1 MASLRRRRRIVAA
14 MRAGYR
20 VAYWLVWAWCAVLRP
35 HQRGVKCVVR
45 AGDGRVLFVRHSYG
59 DQAAWEL
66 PGGRAKR
73 SEPAADAARRE
84 AREELGVDLESW
96 RDVGTVEGTWTG
108 ARLELTCLQAELPGG
123 AVLDPDPVELQ
134 TCAWHALDD
143 PPRPLGPVTL
153 AAMPLV
159 LAGADGANGARD

>member
-1 MASLRRRRRIVAA
+1 MSSLRRRRRVVAL
-14 MRAGYR
+14 MRFGYR
-20 VAYWLVWAWCAVLRP
+20 IAYWLVWGWCAVMRP

-84 AREELGVDLESW
+84 AREELGVDLERW

-108 ARLELTCLQAELPGG
+108 ARLALTCLQAELPGG
-123 AVLDPDPVELQ
+123 VALDPDPVELQ
-134 TCAWHALDD
+134 TC
-143 PPRPLGPVTL
+143 
-153 AAMPLV
+153 
-159 LAGADGANGARD
+159 